1 MKPPLSSLFI
11 EVDVVDGDI
20 ATPYILGRGS
30 LKKKQKKLSLELL
43 SSKRGKLGALRM
55 HHSKS

>member
-30 LKKKQKKLSLELL
+30 LKKNKKSYPW
-43 SSKRGKLGALRM
+43 SYSHPNVAN
-55 HHSKS
+55 